1 MLTAAV
7 KAEISAVMDA
17 APQGQ
22 KTATAER
29 LAQLYGVS
37 KSTIYQVAKRGG
49 TPRKRAAG
57 RPEYRQWTRLAVA
70 LARRSVPGQPV
81 PLDLAIRAAIESSVL
96 PAEAAAMPV
105 GTAYRLARDMGLQ
118 DKAPRTH
125 RLHAD
130 YPMQAVLIDWSSS
143 QHLLAEHP
151 EGDDWVLKLHRR
163 PVPASG
169 YKNRPLKPHRQRLG
183 VYALWDLCTGYVVA
197 RYAVERGESAL
208 GALEFL
214 CWALG
219 QDKDARLVLHG
230 VPDDLWSD
238 LGPLVRSDAA
248 ADLLERLD
256 IALVTGE
263 PYSKAR
269 MGGVERSHR
278 TRWSRFERALFLRGT
293 ETIRLSELNA
303 RLAEY
308 SVEENARRTSRT
320 PVGDR
325 PASRAAAWA
334 ARVNARPKNHPLR
347 KLPDNP
353 METLA
358 REVRR
363 KVDVNGI
370 VRWDGLEY
378 EVADW
383 HDCWVIAR
391 RAADGSGD
399 LTLEDEGTDERR
411 TARRYVPRPYGVV
424 RSAPASALDRLLA
437 DTPPAP
443 GADIWKPAEAERPSN
458 VTPMPARSAPAAPL
472 QNPLAGGDCCRDLD
486 EAMRL
491 FTQHY
496 PWALS
501 PGNRALVVEQIE
513 DSGLSREAV
522 TTLAQE
528 LSALAHKEGGERR

>member
-1 MLTAAV
+1 MLADTV
-7 KAEISAVMDA
+7 RTEIAAVMDD

-29 LAQLYGVS
+29 LAQIYGVS
-37 KSTIYQVAKRGG
+37 KSTIYQAAKRGG
-49 TPRKRAAG
+49 TPRKRTET
-57 RPEYRQWTRLAVA
+57 RPEYRQWARIAVA
-70 LARRSVPGQPV
+70 LAHQPPQPL
-81 PLDLAIRAAIESSVL
+81 PLDLAIRAGIESSVL
-96 PAEAAAMPV
+96 PAEAAEMPIS
-105 GTAYRLARDMGLQ
+105 TAYRLAREMGLQ

-183 VYALWDLCTGYVVA
+183 VYSLWDMCTGYTVA
-197 RYAVERGESAL
+197 RYAVERGETAL

-219 QDKDARLVLHG
+219 QDKDKRLVLHG
-230 VPDDLWSD
+230 MPSDLWSD

-263 PYSKAR
+263 PYSKSR

-278 TRWSRFERALFLRGT
+278 TRWGRFERSLFLRGAQ
-293 ETIRLSELNA
+293 TIRLSQLNA
-303 RLAEY
+303 RLTEY
-308 SVEENARRTSRT
+308 SVEENAGRASRT
-320 PVGDR
+320 PVADR
-325 PASRAAAWA
+325 PASRTAAWTA
-334 ARVNARPKNHPLR
+334 LTNARPQDNPLR
-347 KLPDNP
+347 KMPDNP
-353 METLA
+353 IETLA
-358 REVRR
+358 REARR
-363 KVDVNGI
+363 KIDVNGI
-370 VRWDGLEY
+370 VRWDGIEY
-378 EVADW
+378 EAKDW
-383 HDCWVIAR
+383 HDRWVMAR

-399 LTLEDEGTDERR
+399 LTIEDEAAGEKRI
-411 TARRYVPRPYGVV
+411 ARRYIPRPYGAV
-424 RSAPASALDRLLA
+424 RSSPASALDRLLA
-437 DTPPAP
+437 DTPQAP
-443 GADIWKPAEAERPSN
+443 GADIWKPVEAAWPSN
-458 VTPMPARSAPAAPL
+458 VLPMRTRSAPAAAL
-472 QNPLAGGDCCRDLD
+472 ENPLAGGDRCRDVG

-491 FTQHY
+491 FTSIY
-496 PWALS
+496 PWRLS
-501 PGNRALVVEQIE
+501 AANRALIVEQIE
-513 DSGLSREAV
+513 DSGLPREAV

-528 LSALAHKEGGERR
+528 LSALAHKEGGGK